1 MTKLQPRGGFRQG
14 CRKHLR
20 RWFIRRSAALV
31 GVLILLTAPG
41 QTAGAQQLTASGAWT
56 ATSEDEGVGT
66 VRGGELRWQQPVF
79 RDQVL
84 LRLGA
89 RHAQRGSS
97 YRGTLCIDNIES
109 SYCDL
114 QSIERTN
121 QLSTVSVGVG
131 RDARVAQNVQL
142 VLFADLLAGRLRARE
157 LGRQTRARRTESEPL
172 VGAQAG
178 VDGTWWLSARSPVGL
193 SAGALFGVIKPAG
206 LSGCGD
212 CWLPFTSTCSI
223 TQFSVGATVRF
234 TSSR

>member
-14 CRKHLR
+14 CGKYLR
-20 RWFIRRSAALV
+20 RTGALV
-31 GVLILLTAPG
+31 GTAIVLAGSG
-41 QTAGAQQLTASGAWT
+41 QRAGAQQLTAAGAWT
-56 ATSEDEGVGT
+56 VTSEDEGVGT
-66 VRGGELRWQQPVF
+66 VRGGEVRWQQPVF
-79 RDQVL
+79 RDQLL
-84 LRLGA
+84 LRLAA

-97 YRGTLCIDNIES
+97 YTGSLCIDNIES
-109 SYCDL
+109 SYCDR
-114 QSIERTN
+114 QSIGRTD
-121 QLSTVSVGVG
+121 QLSTVSLGLG

-206 LSGCGD
+206 LTGCGD
-212 CWLPFTSTCSI
+212 CWLPFTSTFSI
-223 TQFSVGATVRF
+223 TQLSMGATVRF